1 MVKYNEIQRILLRIQ
16 NIFEVNSTKYYI
28 VNSHVFRIIQETL
41 FEGTAP
47 R

>member
-28 VNSHVFRIIQETL
+28 VMFSE
-41 FEGTAP
+41 
-47 R
+47 